1 MANVSP
7 RLSPP
12 GGPLRSTKPSFRA
25 ALTVFEYRH
34 YRYLWVSS
42 AFSFTGMQM
51 QQIARALLAW
61 ELTKSFGAVGAIS
74 LSFGLPMM
82 LFSLI
87 GGSLA
92 DRLDKRNLTLMTQV
106 STAILATFT
115 AVLVATDTITIEML
129 FAIGLVQG
137 TFFAFGMPARTPL
150 MAEVVGPDNVMSA
163 IAMSNAAMNATRLFG
178 PAVAGVL
185 VAIWGIEAA
194 YFVQGA
200 LYVLSA
206 AILLRV
212 PSGLSAVARMG
223 RPQPDG
229 NMFVEVGR
237 GLKYAATTPKLR
249 LLIGMLFI
257 VTFFAMPYIVLLPG
271 FVQEDLGKS
280 QGAFGLLQS
289 FSGAGAL
296 VGSLAMASLTAY
308 DRKPLVQWVA
318 GVAGGGGLLLLAFA
332 SGPFGYVGAVGAIV
346 VLGLAFTAYQTL
358 NNTML
363 MDEADPA
370 YYGRVMSINMLTFS
384 AMPMMSYPLGLI
396 ADALGARGTFVLEGS
411 IVLAFMALVAV
422 ANRGYTFGR
431 QEECPAV
438 TEFEGI
444 GARPAAGMPVGM
456 GPEDAGQAEARP
468 AGFRGRA

>member
-1 MANVSP
+1 
-7 RLSPP
+7 
-12 GGPLRSTKPSFRA
+12 
-25 ALTVFEYRH
+25 
-34 YRYLWVSS
+34 
-42 AFSFTGMQM
+42 M

-92 DRLDKRNLTLMTQV
+92 DRLDKRNLTLMTQIT
-106 STAILATFT
+106 TAILATFT

-129 FAIGLVQG
+129 FVIGLVQG

-178 PAVAGVL
+178 PALAGVL

-194 YFVQGA
+194 YFVQGGF
-200 LYVLSA
+200 YVLSA
-206 AILLRV
+206 ATLLMV

-223 RPQPDG
+223 RPKPDG

-237 GLKYAATTPKLR
+237 GLKYAATTPRLR

-271 FVQEDLGKS
+271 FVQEDLGKGK
-280 QGAFGLLQS
+280 GAFGLLQS

-296 VGSLAMASLTAY
+296 IGSLAMASLTAY

-318 GVAGGGGLLLLAFA
+318 GVAGGAGLVLLAFV
-332 SGPFGYVGAVGAIV
+332 SVPLGYAGAVGAIM

-370 YYGRVMSINMLTFS
+370 FYGRVMSINMLTFS

-396 ADALGARGTFVLEGS
+396 ADALGARGTFVLEGC
-411 IVLAFMALVAV
+411 IVLAFMAFVAV
-422 ANRGYTFGR
+422 ANRRYTFGR
-431 QEECPAV
+431 QVEHPRVLESDGEEKHR
-438 TEFEGI
+438 GM
-444 GARPAAGMPVGM
+444 GMPVGP
-456 GPEDAGQAEARP
+456 GPEDASEAIAEP
-468 AGFRGRA
+468 AGLRRA

>member
-12 GGPLRSTKPSFRA
+12 GGPPRSTKPSFRA

-185 VAIWGIEAA
+185 VAIWG
-194 YFVQGA
+194 
-200 LYVLSA
+200 S
-206 AILLRV
+206 R
-212 PSGLSAVARMG
+212 PRTSCRARSTCSRRRYCCG
-223 RPQPDG
+223 CP
-229 NMFVEVGR
+229 
-237 GLKYAATTPKLR
+237 
-249 LLIGMLFI
+249 
-257 VTFFAMPYIVLLPG
+257 
-271 FVQEDLGKS
+271 
-280 QGAFGLLQS
+280 
-289 FSGAGAL
+289 
-296 VGSLAMASLTAY
+296 
-308 DRKPLVQWVA
+308 
-318 GVAGGGGLLLLAFA
+318 
-332 SGPFGYVGAVGAIV
+332 
-346 VLGLAFTAYQTL
+346 
-358 NNTML
+358 
-363 MDEADPA
+363 PA
-370 YYGRVMSINMLTFS
+370 
-384 AMPMMSYPLGLI
+384 
-396 ADALGARGTFVLEGS
+396 
-411 IVLAFMALVAV
+411 
-422 ANRGYTFGR
+422 
-431 QEECPAV
+431 
-438 TEFEGI
+438 
-444 GARPAAGMPVGM
+444 
-456 GPEDAGQAEARP
+456 
-468 AGFRGRA
+468 